1 MNLLKLPKVATR
13 ALAEEVDQDDGNHS
27 SDTSPRGSPRAGHNF
42 ASTVLRGTASIINQ
56 ATFVRV
62 VTQPGAD
69 SKDLRDLFD
78 FCKPRQK
85 LHSNTSALLKLTPK
99 QHDAMYALAG
109 CSDVGNV
116 ASKVSAAV
124 SVGACADRGS
134 SRGGRQDSL
143 ELWYRLNFCHAKL
156 FVPCSMV
163 TALKPCPAAA
173 LLQAREAMND
183 VFGIDKQR
191 FSTWFKNRRLRSS
204 SRKGFNSPRSGSPAV
219 RSQPSSPGRT
229 TLGHANPFS
238 QPATP
243 QRGSRLARGHATH
256 SPDDGG
262 AHAWAQQQ
270 NLYDGAP
277 PLALPE
283 SHRSPMGH
291 DLLGETWSADT
302 TASGLTKSLPHQDAS
317 TRMDNTKASNGYHSG
332 LGGLADDG
340 ARMLSCPS
348 ELVDWNSLP
357 SPGGV
362 FVTNSNNLFF
372 GTNRSSIHGAS
383 LISVPE
389 HFTQPMSVQ
398 VPGAKLDH
406 HGHAG
411 VSGQLMDFPV
421 ANQLE
426 CARQQQQQQHLQQQ
440 LHEQQ
445 QLQQHLQMRAH
456 EQQRMHQHLQQQHL
470 LQRQAQQSPQQQRQQ
485 QHQQLLLWQHQHEQ
499 AQAAHGQAGLHPLAT
514 GAGMGSMDQV
524 PSMDVWGTENA
535 SHGPCAVQAHD
546 LNMLEPEGIFD
557 TFAAEI

>member
-116 ASKVSAAV
+116 ASKVSAA
-124 SVGACADRGS
+124 
-134 SRGGRQDSL
+134 
-143 ELWYRLNFCHAKL
+143 
-156 FVPCSMV
+156 
-163 TALKPCPAAA
+163 
-173 LLQAREAMND
+173 AREAMND